1 MIAQKVILPTVAVFI
16 ENPSSESR
24 RVELPANPIFTQVL
38 AKELVPFVEKQL
50 NIKTKERIIGGSS
63 YGGLSS
69 AYTVLNYPNVFS
81 KALILSGSFW
91 WQPKGTPSE
100 QSHYIAQ
107 QFIQK
112 KNYHSVFSS
121 VQVFMKAGNRLFVSG
136 RIILHRITLNF
147 A

>member
-1 MIAQKVILPTVAVFI
+1 MQHSAINTDYSVYLPDGFSAEKNYAVLYLFDGVEYTERVPTKTILDNMIVQKVILPTVAVFI

-69 AYTVLNYPNVFS
+69 A
-81 KALILSGSFW
+81 
-91 WQPKGTPSE
+91 
-100 QSHYIAQ
+100 
-107 QFIQK
+107 
-112 KNYHSVFSS
+112 
-121 VQVFMKAGNRLFVSG
+121 FVSG